1 MPESVDNLFEYARL
15 RKAAENARI
24 ISIDKTKEGLAIKLG
39 ENAKISP
46 EKLMDFLSKN
56 ETAVFSPNGILRVE
70 IKTENLI
77 EAARLV
83 LEEIKT

>member
-1 MPESVDNLFEYARL
+1 
-15 RKAAENARI
+15 
-24 ISIDKTKEGLAIKLG
+24 LAIKLG

-46 EKLMDFLSKN
+46 EKLMEFLSKN

-70 IKTENLI
+70 IKVENLI

-83 LEEIKT
+83 LEEIKN